1 MRGFVLA
8 VIGMCLALGSPAA
21 AAGRLGEFFV
31 PPPVA
36 VEHAPSGVVTRSV
49 KLVRVIF
56 QLPEGEPW
64 ASRRWGVFN
73 ESLSPLVWKSGKN
86 DMDRSPYEKI
96 LTEEFVQ
103 AGFSAQGVASN
114 LFETDDSGD
123 LQLGVFVD
131 DMKGRFC
138 EFCSVLTRRGQVRG
152 AVLMHAQW
160 QVYSPLE
167 RRVVAKFETTGGY
180 ETEISQSGNELRIA
194 MQAFRENIRLLLN
207 EPGFRALVASSDGLA
222 VKAQSAA
229 PTILLQGGKAA
240 TGHALPQA
248 VAATPA
254 IFSSSGMGTGF
265 LVSTEGHLLTNQHV
279 VGDAKYVK
287 VRWSDGAETLGEVLR
302 TDRVRD
308 VALVKTDPKG
318 RPPIVL
324 AAGLPAVG
332 DPVTAIGTPL
342 DPSLQGT
349 VTRGVVSGLRKVDG
363 QTLIQSDVVVNH
375 GNSGGPLLNDKGMVV
390 GVTDWGV
397 QLGEAPAGLNFF
409 IPIQDALTAL
419 NLKLAP

>member
-1 MRGFVLA
+1 
-8 VIGMCLALGSPAA
+8 
-21 AAGRLGEFFV
+21 
-31 PPPVA
+31 
-36 VEHAPSGVVTRSV
+36 
-49 KLVRVIF
+49 
-56 QLPEGEPW
+56 
-64 ASRRWGVFN
+64 
-73 ESLSPLVWKSGKN
+73 VWKSGKN
-86 DMDRSPYEKI
+86 DMDVSPYDKI
-96 LTEEFVQ
+96 LSEEFAD
-103 AGFSAQGVASN
+103 AGFNARAASSS
-114 LFETDDSGD
+114 LFESNDAGD
-123 LQLGVFVD
+123 LQLGVLVA
-131 DMKGRFC
+131 DMQGRFC
-138 EFCSVLTRRGQVRG
+138 NACGLAPRRGEIKG
-152 AVLMHAQW
+152 GVLMHASW

-167 RRVVAKFETTGGY
+167 RRVLASFQTTGGY
-180 ETEISQSGNELRIA
+180 QTEESQLGNELRIS
-194 MQAFRENIRLLLN
+194 MQAFRQNVRQLLN
-207 EPGFRALVASSDGLA
+207 DPGFRALVAASDGLA

-240 TGHALPQA
+240 AGHALSQS

-265 LVSTEGHLLTNQHV
+265 LVSSEGHLLTNQHV

-318 RPPIVL
+318 RTPMAL

-342 DPSLQGT
+342 DPALQGT

-397 QLGEAPAGLNFF
+397 QLGEVPAGLNFF